1 MVLTLSESL
10 HNYDPQMQ
18 FGVAPNAVWAE
29 KWQHKDGSDTSSSFS
44 SYYDLYADT
53 KYWVEAGWL
62 DYIAPQ
68 VYYETGHEMN
78 DFSILLNWWKD
89 VIFES
94 GEGTKLYIGLADYKV
109 AEAEEHTNPWYNGA
123 ELIRQMN
130 ACTASSEVDGT
141 IHFRYR
147 FIAENPVL
155 QRIFS
160 SRGQ

>member
-1 MVLTLSESL
+1 M
-10 HNYDPQMQ
+10 
-18 FGVAPNAVWAE
+18 
-29 KWQHKDGSDTSSSFS
+29 
-44 SYYDLYADT
+44 
-53 KYWVEAGWL
+53 
-62 DYIAPQ
+62 
-68 VYYETGHEMN
+68 
-78 DFSILLNWWKD
+78 
-89 VIFES
+89 
-94 GEGTKLYIGLADYKV
+94 